1 MKYNDKERNVFNQI
15 KSMVRQNKLQFFKTN
30 KKEKNHCQ
38 NCDLFTKYQTDNRGQ
53 KIMRRV
59 RFERRG
65 RIKGTDF

>member
-1 MKYNDKERNVFNQI
+1 MFLIKLNQWQ
-15 KSMVRQNKLQFFKTN
+15 SKLQFFKTN

-53 KIMRRV
+53 KIMREV

>member
-1 MKYNDKERNVFNQI
+1 MFLIKLNQWQ
-15 KSMVRQNKLQFFKTN
+15 SKLQFFKTN

-53 KIMRRV
+53 KIMRDV

>member
-1 MKYNDKERNVFNQI
+1 MFLIELNQWYCKVNFNFSKQ
-15 KSMVRQNKLQFFKTN
+15 K

-53 KIMRRV
+53 TIMRRV

-65 RIKGTDF
+65 WIKGTDF

>member
-1 MKYNDKERNVFNQI
+1 
-15 KSMVRQNKLQFFKTN
+15 MVGQSKLQFFKTN

-38 NCDLFTKYQTDNRGQ
+38 NYDLFTKYQTDNLVQ
-53 KIMRRV
+53 KIMRQV

>member
-1 MKYNDKERNVFNQI
+1 MKYNNKERNVFNQI

-38 NCDLFTKYQTDNRGQ
+38 NCDLFTKYQTDNLGE
-53 KIMRRV
+53 KIMREL
-59 RFERRG
+59 RFERRA

>member
-1 MKYNDKERNVFNQI
+1 MFLIELNQWYCKVNFNFSKQ
-15 KSMVRQNKLQFFKTN
+15 TN
-30 KKEKNHCQ
+30 KQEKNHCQ

-65 RIKGTDF
+65 WIKGTDF